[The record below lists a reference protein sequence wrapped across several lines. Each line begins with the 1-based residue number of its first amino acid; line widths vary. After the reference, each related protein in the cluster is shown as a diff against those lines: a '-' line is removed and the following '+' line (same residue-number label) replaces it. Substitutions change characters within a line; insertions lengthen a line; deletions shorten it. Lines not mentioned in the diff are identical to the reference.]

1 MSLFHKTLD
10 VITLF
15 HKASSPASRN
25 VYAILKRAS
34 EKSCSASSQS
44 SRVPRG
50 QFELE
55 ITEELPTRYQLKSIL
70 EYAGAPNTS
79 KIVKSAKDEKE
90 AWKMIEASPENFQR
104 PLIVDWA
111 RGRVTSQTNES
122 DILKTIYSE
131 HKT

>member
-1 MSLFHKTLD
+1 MSMFHKTLD

-25 VYAILKRAS
+25 IYAILKKAS
-34 EKSCSASSQS
+34 EKSSSVSTQS
-44 SRVPRG
+44 HRIPRE

-55 ITEELPTRYQLKSIL
+55 ITEELPTRYQLRSIL

-79 KIVKSAKDEKE
+79 KIIKGAKDEKE
-90 AWKMIEASPENFQR
+90 AWKMIEANSENFQR

-122 DILKTIYSE
+122 DILKMIYSE